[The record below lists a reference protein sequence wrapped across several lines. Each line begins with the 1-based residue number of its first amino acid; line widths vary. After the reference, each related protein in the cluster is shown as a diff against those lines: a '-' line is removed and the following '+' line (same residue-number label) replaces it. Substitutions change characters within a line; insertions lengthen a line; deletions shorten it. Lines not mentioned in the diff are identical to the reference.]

1 MAKRHNEPYRLYKR
15 GETYHAYISFISE
28 TRGRIILR
36 ESTRATREREAIN
49 YCLKRLSELQK
60 QDRQQTSGELPCLTL
75 NDAFTLFYQK
85 HAQYYARP
93 DETLRK
99 LILIK
104 NNLSVEY
111 LHQID
116 TSEISDY
123 IQRRKSEVSNGT
135 INRELVILS
144 SLFTKCHLWKYKT
157 PDVKPCKFKLKEKA
171 ENIKYLQ
178 NWDIASTIIERASP
192 HLKPIIYTA
201 LYTGLRRSNILKLKW
216 QELDFVNNLI
226 NVKVKDRTKDG
237 GKNLTIPMIDKLK
250 EILLEQPK
258 INEYVFNHKGNPISD
273 IKHSWRSIFYSFI
286 KIEEKDIKDD
296 DVIEWRKIDIDGEK
310 VNVPYKRVLKD
321 PALPYTNFHT
331 LRHTAATWILKKTN
345 NLKITQEILGH
356 SNITTTMKYAHV
368 MSEEKRKALNSVF
381 E

>member
-15 GETYHAYISFISE
+15 GETYHAYISFVSE

-36 ESTRATREREAIN
+36 ESTRATGEREAVK

-60 QDRQQTSGELPCLTL
+60 QDRQQACGELPSLTL

-93 DETLRK
+93 EETLRK

-123 IQRRKSEVSNGT
+123 IQRRKATVSNGT

-157 PDVKPCKFKLKEKA
+157 PEVKPCQFKLKEKA

-178 NWDIASTIIERASP
+178 NWDIASTIIERAAP

-237 GKNLTIPMIDKLK
+237 GKNLTIPMIEKLK
-250 EILLEQPK
+250 DILLKQPR
-258 INEYVFNHKGNPISD
+258 INEYVFNYNGKPISD
-273 IKHSWRSIFYSFI
+273 IKHSWHSIFYDS
-286 KIEEKDIKDD
+286 K
-296 DVIEWRKIDIDGEK
+296 G
-310 VNVPYKRVLKD
+310 VLKD

-356 SNITTTMKYAHV
+356 ANITTTMKYAHV

-381 E
+381 EN